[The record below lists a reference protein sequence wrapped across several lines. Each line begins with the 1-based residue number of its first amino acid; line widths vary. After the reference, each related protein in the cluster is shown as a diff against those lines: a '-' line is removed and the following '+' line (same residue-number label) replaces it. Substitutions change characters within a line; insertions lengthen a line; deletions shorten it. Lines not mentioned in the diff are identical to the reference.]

1 MEARA
6 DETAGEAIRDRL
18 IAAAWTLV
26 ERDDADVL
34 VLGCAGMAPHR
45 AAIER
50 VVGRPVIEPCQQAVA
65 AALGAVLL
73 RSAL

>member
-1 MEARA
+1 MKFSKRRA
-6 DETAGEAIRDRL
+6 G
-18 IAAAWTLV
+18 WF
-26 ERDDADVL
+26 

-50 VVGRPVIEPCQQAVA
+50 AVGCPVVEPCQQAVA

-73 RSAL
+73 RADL